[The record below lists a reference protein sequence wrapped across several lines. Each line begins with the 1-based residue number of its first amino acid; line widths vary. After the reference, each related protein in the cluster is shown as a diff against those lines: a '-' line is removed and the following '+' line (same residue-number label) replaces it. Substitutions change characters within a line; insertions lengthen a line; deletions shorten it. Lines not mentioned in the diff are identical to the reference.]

1 VVPLAT
7 PDFCVNWQKINQ
19 ELAMNKVD
27 LKEKLSLFNE
37 HWKPKIVGELNGQ
50 YVKLAKLKGE
60 FVWHK
65 HENEDELFMVIKG
78 KLKIKLRNN
87 EVDLEEGQFFII
99 PRGVEHLPFA
109 EEEVHVMLFEPKTVL
124 NTGDKKNERTVEKI
138 EKL

>member
-1 VVPLAT
+1 
-7 PDFCVNWQKINQ
+7 
-19 ELAMNKVD
+19 MNKVD

-138 EKL
+138 EKI